1 MHLAVTPMGHSSMR
15 DGLCKAQGQQSCY
28 SSIPPTQSLLKGL
41 ATASKTS
48 QQLAV
53 FSSALVDLVGAKST
67 RQTAQVDCESERKI
81 DEWGRA
87 V

>member
-1 MHLAVTPMGHSSMR
+1 M
-15 DGLCKAQGQQSCY
+15 QGSRPAIGY
-28 SSIPPTQSLLKGL
+28 SSIPPTQSLRERLGHGLKH
-41 ATASKTS
+41 S